1 MINQFEK
8 EKDAEINEELG
19 NQIKIPDIK
28 QGWNEWAGVGVNN

>member
-1 MINQFEK
+1 VTEDENQVINQFEK

-28 QGWNEWAGVGVNN
+28 